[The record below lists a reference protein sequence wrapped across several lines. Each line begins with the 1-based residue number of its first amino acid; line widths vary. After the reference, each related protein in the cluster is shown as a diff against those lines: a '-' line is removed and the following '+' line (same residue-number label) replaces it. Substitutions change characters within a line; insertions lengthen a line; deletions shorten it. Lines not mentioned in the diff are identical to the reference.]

1 MTSAQHPASPV
12 PSAGPASDQYA
23 RPLIL
28 ALLAGCAV
36 ALLLGLYARFHHPT
50 GFSLDVAG
58 FSGPLYAKAWL
69 TTAAVA
75 FAIVQLITGVR
86 VVRPAAPA
94 RLVAVHHWSGRI
106 AILLTVPVLIHC
118 IYALGFQTY
127 SARVIAHSFL
137 GCFVYG
143 VFVAKMLCLVR
154 RDAMPRWVIPV
165 LGGALFLGL
174 LGVWLTSAVWLFSTK
189 GVHS

>member
-1 MTSAQHPASPV
+1 MTTAQNPARPV

-23 RPLIL
+23 RPLIV
-28 ALLAGCAV
+28 ALLSGCAV
-36 ALLLGLYARFHHPT
+36 ALLLGLYAKFHHPT

-69 TTAAVA
+69 TTAAIA
-75 FAIVQLITGVR
+75 FAIVQLVTGVR
-86 VVRPAAPA
+86 VARPAASA
-94 RLVAVHHWSGRI
+94 RTVAVHHWSGRI

-118 IYALGFQTY
+118 IYALGFQAY
-127 SARVIAHSFL
+127 SARVLAHSLL

>member
-1 MTSAQHPASPV
+1 MTSAQNPASPV
-12 PSAGPASDQYA
+12 RSAVPAGDQYA

-36 ALLLGLYARFHHPT
+36 ALLLGLYAKFHHPT

-75 FAIVQLITGVR
+75 FAIVQLVTGVR
-86 VVRPAAPA
+86 VAAAAPA
-94 RLVAVHHWSGRI
+94 PRIATLHRWSGRI

-118 IYALGFQTY
+118 IYALGFQAY
-127 SARVIAHSFL
+127 SARVLAHSLL

-143 VFVAKMLCLVR
+143 VFVAKMLSLVR

>member
-1 MTSAQHPASPV
+1 MTSAQNPASPV
-12 PSAGPASDQYA
+12 RSASPAGDRYA
-23 RPLIL
+23 GPLIL

-36 ALLLGLYARFHHPT
+36 ALLLGLYAKFHHPA

-75 FAIVQLITGVR
+75 LAVVQLVTGVR
-86 VVRPAAPA
+86 ITRGTSAPRIA
-94 RLVAVHHWSGRI
+94 AVHRWSGRI

-118 IYALGFQTY
+118 IYALGFQAY
-127 SARVIAHSFL
+127 SARVLAHSLL

-143 VFVAKMLCLVR
+143 VFVAKMLSLLGR
-154 RDAMPRWVIPV
+154 NMPRWVIPV

-174 LGVWLTSAVWLFSTK
+174 LGVWLTSAGWLFSTK

>member
-28 ALLAGCAV
+28 ALLGGCAV

-75 FAIVQLITGVR
+75 FAIVQLITGIR

>member
-1 MTSAQHPASPV
+1 MTTAQNPASPV
-12 PSAGPASDQYA
+12 RSADPAGDQYA

-36 ALLLGLYARFHHPT
+36 ALLLGLYAKVHHPT

-75 FAIVQLITGVR
+75 FAIVQLVTGVR
-86 VVRPAAPA
+86 VAAAAPA
-94 RLVAVHHWSGRI
+94 PRIALLHRWSGRI

-118 IYALGFQTY
+118 IYALGFGAY
-127 SARVIAHSFL
+127 SARVLAHSLL

-143 VFVAKMLCLVR
+143 VFVAKMLSLVR
-154 RDAMPRWVIPV
+154 RDSMPRWVIPV

>member
-1 MTSAQHPASPV
+1 MTSAQNPASPV
-12 PSAGPASDQYA
+12 RSAAPAGDQYA

-36 ALLLGLYARFHHPT
+36 ALLLGLYAKFHHPT

-75 FAIVQLITGVR
+75 FAIVQLVTGVR
-86 VVRPAAPA
+86 VAAAAPA
-94 RLVAVHHWSGRI
+94 PRIATLHRWSGRI

-118 IYALGFQTY
+118 IYALGFQAY
-127 SARVIAHSFL
+127 SARVLAHSLL

-143 VFVAKMLCLVR
+143 VFVAKMLSLVR

>member
-1 MTSAQHPASPV
+1 MTTAQNPARPV

-23 RPLIL
+23 RPLIV
-28 ALLAGCAV
+28 ALLSGCAV
-36 ALLLGLYARFHHPT
+36 ALLLGLYAKFHHPT

-75 FAIVQLITGVR
+75 FAVVQLITGVR
-86 VVRPAAPA
+86 VARPAAA
-94 RLVAVHHWSGRI
+94 SWLVAVHHWSGRI

>member
-1 MTSAQHPASPV
+1 MTTAQHPASPV

-28 ALLAGCAV
+28 ALLGGCAV

-86 VVRPAAPA
+86 LVRPAAPA

-106 AILLTVPVLIHC
+106 AILLTVPVIIHC

>member
-1 MTSAQHPASPV
+1 MTSAQNPASPV
-12 PSAGPASDQYA
+12 RSAGAAGDQYA

-36 ALLLGLYARFHHPT
+36 ALLLGLYAKFHHPA

-75 FAIVQLITGVR
+75 LAVVQLVTGVR
-86 VVRPAAPA
+86 ITRGTPAPRIA
-94 RLVAVHHWSGRI
+94 AVHRWSGRI

-118 IYALGFQTY
+118 IYALGFQAY
-127 SARVIAHSFL
+127 SARVLAHSLL
-137 GCFVYG
+137 GCLVYG
-143 VFVAKMLCLVR
+143 VFVAKMLSLVGR
-154 RDAMPRWVIPV
+154 NMPRWVIPV

-174 LGVWLTSAVWLFSTK
+174 LGVWLTSAGWLFSTK

>member
-1 MTSAQHPASPV
+1 MTSAQNPATPV
-12 PSAGPASDQYA
+12 RSAGPAGDRYA
-23 RPLIL
+23 GPLIL

-36 ALLLGLYARFHHPT
+36 ALLLGLYAKFHHPT

-75 FAIVQLITGVR
+75 LAVVQLVTGVR
-86 VVRPAAPA
+86 ITRGTPAPRIA
-94 RLVAVHHWSGRI
+94 AVHRWSGRI

-118 IYALGFQTY
+118 IYALGFQAY
-127 SARVIAHSFL
+127 SARVLAHSLL
-137 GCFVYG
+137 GCLVYG
-143 VFVAKMLCLVR
+143 VFVAKMLSLVGR
-154 RDAMPRWVIPV
+154 NMPRWVIPV

-174 LGVWLTSAVWLFSTK
+174 LGVWLTSAGWLFSTK

>member
-1 MTSAQHPASPV
+1 MTSAQNSASPV
-12 PSAGPASDQYA
+12 RSVGPAGDQYA

-36 ALLLGLYARFHHPT
+36 ALLLGLYAKFHHPT

-75 FAIVQLITGVR
+75 FAVVQLVTGVR
-86 VVRPAAPA
+86 VTRAAPA
-94 RLVAVHHWSGRI
+94 PRIAAVHRWSGRI

-118 IYALGFQTY
+118 IYALGFQAY
-127 SARVIAHSFL
+127 SARVLAHSLL

-143 VFVAKMLCLVR
+143 VFVAKMLSLVR

-174 LGVWLTSAVWLFSTK
+174 LGVWLTSAGWLFSTK

>member
-1 MTSAQHPASPV
+1 MTSAQNPATPV
-12 PSAGPASDQYA
+12 RSAGPAGDRYA
-23 RPLIL
+23 GPLIL

-36 ALLLGLYARFHHPT
+36 ALLLGLYAKFHHPT

-75 FAIVQLITGVR
+75 LAVVQLVTGVR
-86 VVRPAAPA
+86 ITRGTPAPRIA
-94 RLVAVHHWSGRI
+94 AVHRWSGRI

-118 IYALGFQTY
+118 IYALGFQAY
-127 SARVIAHSFL
+127 SARVLAHSLL

-143 VFVAKMLCLVR
+143 VFVAKMLSLLGR
-154 RDAMPRWVIPV
+154 NMPRWVIPV

-174 LGVWLTSAVWLFSTK
+174 LGVWLTSAGWLFSTK